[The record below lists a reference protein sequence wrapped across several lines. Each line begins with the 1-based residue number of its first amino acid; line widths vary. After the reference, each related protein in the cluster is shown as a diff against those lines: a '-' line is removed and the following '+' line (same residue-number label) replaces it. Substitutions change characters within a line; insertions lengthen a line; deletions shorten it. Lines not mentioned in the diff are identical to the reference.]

1 VVGNLG
7 AAEIDAAA
15 HRRGI
20 AVLVLCTFL
29 WSTAGVVTRASSVTN
44 GWEAAFWRSLF
55 LCVVVAALMI
65 AQHRGGAAR
74 KLVSMGWPGFA
85 SSLSW
90 AAMLTCFMVALS
102 LTTVANALLMFGVL
116 PFCAAIAG
124 RLFLG
129 ERVAAHT
136 WIAIGAAAIGIGVMF
151 HDAFRAGNIAGS
163 LIALV
168 VPVAAATNTVAVKL
182 GRGRV
187 DMVPALLLGALV
199 SVLVAWPLAGP
210 FSASPRDLALYGG
223 LALFQLALP
232 CVLLVRVV
240 LPRLS
245 AAEVG
250 LISLLEIV
258 LGPLWVWLA
267 LGEAP
272 AGAIITGGAVVLAAV
287 AVNEGISLALE
298 RREARYRGTRVPP

>member
-1 VVGNLG
+1 
-7 AAEIDAAA
+7 
-15 HRRGI
+15 
-20 AVLVLCTFL
+20 VLVLCTFL

-55 LCVVVAALMI
+55 LCAVIAVLLL
-65 AQHRGGAAR
+65 AQHRGSTAR
-74 KLVSMGWPGFA
+74 KLVSMGWPGVV
-85 SSLSW
+85 SSLAW

-102 LTTVANALLMFGVL
+102 LTSVANALLMFGVL
-116 PFCAAIAG
+116 
-124 RLFLG
+124 G
-129 ERVAAHT
+129 ERVAPHT
-136 WIAIGAAAIGIGVMF
+136 WLAIIGAAAGIGVMF
-151 HDAFRAGNIAGS
+151 HDSLRSGNVAGS

-187 DMVPALLLGALV
+187 DLVPALLIGAV
-199 SVLVAWPLAGP
+199 ISVLIAWPLAGP
-210 FSASPRDLALYGG
+210 FSATPRDLALYGG

-245 AAEVG
+245 AAEIG
-250 LISLLEIV
+250 LLSLLEIV

-267 LGEAP
+267 LGEEP
-272 AGAIITGGAVVLAAV
+272 AGAIITGGLVVLAAV
-287 AVNEGISLALE
+287 AANEGISLALA
-298 RREARYRGTRVPP
+298 RRAAR

>member
-1 VVGNLG
+1 M
-7 AAEIDAAA
+7 
-15 HRRGI
+15 
-20 AVLVLCTFL
+20 LVLCTFL
-29 WSTAGVVTRASSVTN
+29 WSTAGLVTRASSVTN

-55 LCVVVAALMI
+55 LCAVIAALML
-65 AQHRGGAAR
+65 AQHRGGAVR
-74 KLVSMGWPGFA
+74 KLFSMGWQGLV

-102 LTTVANALLMFGVL
+102 LTSVANALLMFGVL
-116 PFCAAIAG
+116 PFFAAIAG

-129 ERVAAHT
+129 ERVAPHT
-136 WIAIGAAAIGIGVMF
+136 WLAILGAAAGIGVMF
-151 HDAFRAGNIAGS
+151 HDSLRSGNIAGS
-163 LIALV
+163 LMALV
-168 VPVAAATNTVAVKL
+168 VPVAAAANTVAVKL

-187 DMVPALLLGALV
+187 DLVPALFAGAAI

-210 FSASPRDLALYGG
+210 FSATPRDLALYGG

-245 AAEVG
+245 AAEIG
-250 LISLLEIV
+250 LLSLLEIV

-267 LGEAP
+267 LGEEP
-272 AGAIITGGAVVLAAV
+272 GGAIIMGGLVVMAAVVA
-287 AVNEGISLALE
+287 NEGISLVQDRI
-298 RREARYRGTRVPP
+298 RR

>member
-1 VVGNLG
+1 M
-7 AAEIDAAA
+7 
-15 HRRGI
+15 
-20 AVLVLCTFL
+20 LVLCTFL

-55 LCVVVAALMI
+55 LGAVIAVLML

-74 KLVSMGWPGFA
+74 KLLSMGWPGFV

-90 AAMLTCFMVALS
+90 AAMLTCFMLALS
-102 LTTVANALLMFGVL
+102 LTSVANALFMFGVL
-116 PFCAAIAG
+116 PFFAAIAG

-129 ERVAAHT
+129 ERVAPHT
-136 WIAIGAAAIGIGVMF
+136 WLAIAVAAAGIGVMF
-151 HDAFRAGNIAGS
+151 HDSLRSGNIAGS

-168 VPVAAATNTVAVKL
+168 VPLAAAANTVAVKL
-182 GRGRV
+182 GRDRV
-187 DMVPALLLGALV
+187 DLVPALLLGAAI
-199 SVLVAWPLAGP
+199 SVLIAWPLAGP
-210 FSASPRDLALYGG
+210 FSATPRDLALYGG
-223 LALFQLALP
+223 LAVFQLALP

-245 AAEVG
+245 AAEIG
-250 LISLLEIV
+250 LLSLLEIV

-267 LGEAP
+267 LGEEP
-272 AGAIITGGAVVLAAV
+272 AGAVITGGLVVLAAV

-298 RREARYRGTRVPP
+298 RRAAR

>member
-1 VVGNLG
+1 
-7 AAEIDAAA
+7 
-15 HRRGI
+15 
-20 AVLVLCTFL
+20 VLVLCTFL
-29 WSTAGVVTRASSVTN
+29 WSTAGLVTRASSVTN

-55 LCVVVAALMI
+55 LGAVIAVLML
-65 AQHRGGAAR
+65 AQHRGGALR
-74 KLVSMGWPGFA
+74 RLVSMGWPGFV

-90 AAMLTCFMVALS
+90 AAMLTCFMLALS
-102 LTTVANALLMFGVL
+102 LTSVANALLMFGVL
-116 PFCAAIAG
+116 PFFAAIAG

-129 ERVAAHT
+129 ERVAPHT
-136 WIAIGAAAIGIGVMF
+136 WLAIAFAAAGIGVMF
-151 HDAFRAGNIAGS
+151 HDSLRSGNVAGS

-168 VPVAAATNTVAVKL
+168 VPVAAAANTVAVKL
-182 GRGRV
+182 GRDRV
-187 DMVPALLLGALV
+187 DLVPALFAGAAI

-210 FSASPRDLALYGG
+210 FSATPRDLALYGG

-245 AAEVG
+245 AAEIG
-250 LISLLEIV
+250 LLSLLEIV

-272 AGAIITGGAVVLAAV
+272 AAAIVTGGLVVLAAV
-287 AVNEGISLALE
+287 AVNEGISLAME
-298 RREARYRGTRVPP
+298 RRAAR